1 MLTSGTSHDI
11 KNLSVKKF
19 NGKVHL
25 GTTVPTTFNEIEAI
39 VDDTKGKDLLA
50 NVKKTITVSE
60 FKFCDKVNSFLICQ
74 IPTCKKKMP
83 YAVEKQVTTCT
94 TCGTC
99 QKVFT
104 KKVQQHTFQLKSMP
118 KTHGSQPL
126 LSSWMR

>member
-25 GTTVPTTFNEIEAI
+25 GTTLPTTFNEIEAI

-60 FKFCDKVNSFLICQ
+60 FKYSNKVNSFLICQ
-74 IPTCKKKMP
+74 IPTYKKKMP
-83 YAVEKQVTTCT
+83 YAVEN
-94 TCGTC
+94 
-99 QKVFT
+99 
-104 KKVQQHTFQLKSMP
+104 
-118 KTHGSQPL
+118 
-126 LSSWMR
+126 W